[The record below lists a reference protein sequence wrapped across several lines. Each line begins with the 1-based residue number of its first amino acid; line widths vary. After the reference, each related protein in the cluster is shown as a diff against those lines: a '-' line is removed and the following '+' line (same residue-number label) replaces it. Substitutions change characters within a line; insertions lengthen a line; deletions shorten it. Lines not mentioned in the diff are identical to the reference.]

1 MSAKSASGDAGR
13 KDGSPRVDESRSI
26 GKIVV
31 YCAAVL
37 TVAGLCGLALAA
49 PIRSLVAQ
57 NERMADVRAETG
69 VLEVAN
75 ADLRERIEDLGS
87 DETIERRAREELGLV
102 KPGEEVYV
110 LVPPAG
116 AHSTQPPTD
125 VGDSQ

>member
-1 MSAKSASGDAGR
+1 MSAKSASSDAGR
-13 KDGSPRVDESRSI
+13 KGKSRTDGSRSL

-37 TVAGLCGLALAA
+37 TIVVLCALALAA

-57 NERMADVRAETG
+57 NERTADVRAETG
-69 VLEVAN
+69 RLEEAN
-75 ADLRERIEDLGS
+75 ADLRTRIDELGS

-110 LVPPAG
+110 LVPRGG
-116 AHSTQPPTD
+116 AQSAQPPID